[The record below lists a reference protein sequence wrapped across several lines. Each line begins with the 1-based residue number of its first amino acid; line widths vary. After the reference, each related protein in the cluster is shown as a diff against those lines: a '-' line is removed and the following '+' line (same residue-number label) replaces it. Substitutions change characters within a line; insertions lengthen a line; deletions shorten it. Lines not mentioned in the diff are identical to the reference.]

1 MTNKIIFN
9 SRDEL
14 LNIDLSK
21 VVYFIADGNYT
32 RVVLGNKVVCTVGF
46 NLSKMEATLANYYK
60 NHAGPSF
67 VRVGKSH
74 ILNLDCVLQVNL
86 AKTRVVLTGHG
97 DNVFTVEASRDA
109 VKKLKELMLTHNNK

>member
-14 LNIDLSK
+14 LNIDLAR

-32 RVVLGNKVVCTVGF
+32 RVVLGNKIVCTVGF
-46 NLSKMEATLANYYK
+46 NLSKMEQTLAAYYK
-60 NHAGPSF
+60 THQGPSF

-74 ILNLDCVLQVNL
+74 IINLDCVLQVNL
-86 AKTRVVLTGHG
+86 AKVRVVLAGEGEH
-97 DNVFTVEASRDA
+97 VFTIEPSRDA
-109 VKKLKELMLTHNNK
+109 VKKLKELMMTRH